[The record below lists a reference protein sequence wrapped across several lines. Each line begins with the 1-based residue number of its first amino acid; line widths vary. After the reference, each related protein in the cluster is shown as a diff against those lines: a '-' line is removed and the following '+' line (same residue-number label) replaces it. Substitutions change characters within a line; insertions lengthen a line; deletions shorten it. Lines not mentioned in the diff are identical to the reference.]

1 MKILIKTLHPRIRK
15 IVWAC
20 ENHLHLKGLFYA
32 SIDKKPFCIY
42 GSTGDKRM
50 ENEKENQTRIILDS
64 IADGVFTVD
73 SDWKITSFNRAAE
86 KITGIGKKE
95 AVGRHCWEVFRASIC
110 ESFCSLRHT
119 VETGNPVVNQSIF
132 IVNSEGSRVPIS
144 ISTALLKDNKGN
156 MIGGVE
162 TFRDLSLV
170 ETLKKELS
178 GRNSF
183 HDIISKNKEM
193 QRLFGILEQLAESD
207 TTVLLEGESGTGKEL
222 FARAIH
228 SMSPR
233 KEHPLITINCG
244 ALPDNLLESELF
256 GYKAGAFTD
265 AKKDKAGRIALAE
278 GGTLF
283 LDEIGDISPALQVRL
298 LRVIQEKS
306 YEPLG
311 STKSER
317 ADVRFV
323 AATNKNL
330 ETLVKEQK
338 FREDL
343 YYRIN
348 VVRLKLPPLRDRKG
362 DIPLLISHFIKRFND
377 LKGKNIRGLKPEVM
391 PLLMAHQF
399 PGNIRELENIL
410 DYATVVCKND
420 HIGIEHLPDYLAGNT
435 KLEQKD
441 QSGNRDGIKEAE
453 RSYIYS
459 ALEKNN
465 WSRKATA
472 ASLGMHPTTLWRKI
486 KQMNILAPAHD
497 GRSKAN

>member
-1 MKILIKTLHPRIRK
+1 
-15 IVWAC
+15 
-20 ENHLHLKGLFYA
+20 
-32 SIDKKPFCIY
+32 
-42 GSTGDKRM
+42 M

-86 KITGIGKKE
+86 KITGINKAE
-95 AVGRHCWEVFRASIC
+95 AIGRQCWEVFRASIC
-110 ESFCSLRHT
+110 ESLCSLRHT
-119 VETGNPVVNQSIF
+119 VETGKPVVNQSIF
-132 IVNSEGSRVPIS
+132 IVNSSGERVPIS
-144 ISTALLKDNKGN
+144 ISTAILRNKNGKL
-156 MIGGVE
+156 IGGVE
-162 TFRDLSLV
+162 SFRDLSLV

-178 GRNSF
+178 GRHSF

-193 QRLFGILEQLAESD
+193 QRLFGILEQVAESD

-233 KEHPLITINCG
+233 KDGPVVTINCG

-265 AKKDKAGRIALAE
+265 AKKDKAGRIALAN

-283 LDEIGDISPALQVRL
+283 LDEIGDISPALQIRL
-298 LRVIQEKS
+298 LRVIQERS

-311 STKSER
+311 STKTEK

-330 ETLVKEQK
+330 ETLVKEKK

-348 VVRLKLPPLRDRKG
+348 VVKLQLPPLRNRKG
-362 DIPLLISHFIKRFND
+362 DIPLLASHFIKRFND
-377 LKGKNIRGLKPEVM
+377 LKGKNIQGLKPEVL
-391 PLLMAHQF
+391 PVLMAHDF

-420 HIGIEHLPDYLAGNT
+420 HIGIEHLPDYLAASAKTEETG
-435 KLEQKD
+435 
-441 QSGNRDGIKEAE
+441 QSINHEGIKAAE
-453 RSYIYS
+453 RSYIYN
-459 ALEKNN
+459 ALKKNSWN
-465 WSRKATA
+465 RKATA

-486 KQMNILAPAHD
+486 KQMNIDTPTQD
-497 GRSKAN
+497 GRSKAQ

>member
-1 MKILIKTLHPRIRK
+1 
-15 IVWAC
+15 
-20 ENHLHLKGLFYA
+20 
-32 SIDKKPFCIY
+32 
-42 GSTGDKRM
+42 M

-73 SDWKITSFNRAAE
+73 SEWKITSFNRAAE
-86 KITGIGKKE
+86 KITGINKIE
-95 AVGRHCWEVFRASIC
+95 AVGRQCWEVFRASIC
-110 ESFCSLRHT
+110 ENLCSLRHT
-119 VETGNPVVNQSIF
+119 VETGKPVVNQSIF
-132 IVNSEGSRVPIS
+132 IVNSSGERIPIS
-144 ISTALLKDNKGN
+144 ISTAILKDKSGKV
-156 MIGGVE
+156 IGGVE
-162 TFRDLSLV
+162 SFRDLSLV

-178 GRNSF
+178 GRHSF

-193 QRLFGILEQLAESD
+193 QRLFGILEQVAESD

-233 KEHPLITINCG
+233 KDGPVVTINCG

-265 AKKDKAGRIALAE
+265 AKKDKPGRIAIAD

-311 STKSER
+311 GTKTEK

-330 ETLVKEQK
+330 ETLVKEKK

-348 VVRLKLPPLRDRKG
+348 VVRLQLPSLRDRKG
-362 DIPLLISHFIKRFND
+362 DVPLLITHFIKRFND
-377 LKGKNIRGLKPEVM
+377 LKGKNILGLKPEVL
-391 PLLMAHQF
+391 PVLMAHHF

-420 HIGIEHLPDYLAGNT
+420 HIGIEHLPDYLTSGAKTEGI
-435 KLEQKD
+435 D
-441 QSGNRDGIKEAE
+441 QNIIHGGIKAVE
-453 RSYIYS
+453 RNYIYD
-459 ALEKNN
+459 ALEKNHWN
-465 WSRKATA
+465 RKATA
-472 ASLGMHPTTLWRKI
+472 ATLGMHPTTLWRKI
-486 KQMNILAPAHD
+486 KQMKIDIPARD
-497 GRSKAN
+497 GRSTVR

>member
-1 MKILIKTLHPRIRK
+1 
-15 IVWAC
+15 
-20 ENHLHLKGLFYA
+20 
-32 SIDKKPFCIY
+32 
-42 GSTGDKRM
+42 M

-73 SDWKITSFNRAAE
+73 SKWKISSFNRAAE
-86 KITGIGKKE
+86 KITGINKQE

-119 VETGNPVVNQSIF
+119 VETGKPVVNQSIF
-132 IVNSEGSRVPIS
+132 IVNSEGDRVPIS
-144 ISTALLKDNKGN
+144 ISTALLKNNKGDV
-156 MIGGVE
+156 IGGVE

-178 GRNSF
+178 KRHSF

-222 FARAIH
+222 FAKAIH
-228 SMSPR
+228 SLSPR
-233 KEHPLITINCG
+233 KDGPIITINCG

-265 AKKDKAGRIALAE
+265 AKKDKAGRIALAD

-298 LRVIQEKS
+298 LRVIQEKT

-311 STKSER
+311 STKTEK

-323 AATNKNL
+323 TATNKNL
-330 ETLVKEQK
+330 EILVKEKK

-348 VVRLKLPPLRDRKG
+348 VVRLQLPPLRDRKG
-362 DIPLLISHFIKRFND
+362 DIPLLASHFIKRFND
-377 LKGKNIRGLKPEVM
+377 LKGKNISGLKPEVL
-391 PLLMAHQF
+391 PILMAHQF

-420 HIGIEHLPDYLAGNT
+420 HIGIEHLPDYLATNA
-435 KLEQKD
+435 KIEESNQDIKH
-441 QSGNRDGIKEAE
+441 DGIKSAE
-453 RSYIYS
+453 RSYIYD

-465 WSRKATA
+465 WNRKATA
-472 ASLGMHPTTLWRKI
+472 AYLGMHPTTLWRKI
-486 KQMNILAPAHD
+486 KQMNIDTPGQD
-497 GRSKAN
+497 GRSKTR